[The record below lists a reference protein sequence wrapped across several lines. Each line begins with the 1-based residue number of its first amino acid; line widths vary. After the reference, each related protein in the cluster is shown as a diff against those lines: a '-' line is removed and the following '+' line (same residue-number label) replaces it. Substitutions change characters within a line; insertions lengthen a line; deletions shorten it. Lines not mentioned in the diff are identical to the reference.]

1 MRFCGTF
8 KEGKI
13 PYAEA
18 EIVPYFLRFCEL
30 KGLSPFTV
38 SLYKEKLD
46 RFFRF
51 LQGKTPVTSQDLLEF
66 IGWLRER
73 QPAPESQNIHL
84 RSLKIFFRWAVA
96 QSYLKKN
103 PMHGVPMVR
112 QRQKLIT
119 PLTISE
125 LQRLL
130 DCARKTKQTGYRNT
144 AIILLMVDTACW
156 PGELCSLTL
165 RDVRFEENLIRVDEK
180 CGQRMLPISPST
192 RRALFTYLRR
202 RKAFPREDAFFTTR
216 HGTPLQVNNLQEIM
230 DQLQRRTGIPRLYPY
245 LLRHT
250 AASSYLVGGA
260 DLETVRRLLG
270 HTTYTITQRYVH
282 LNQGDL
288 ARAQR
293 RNSPVN
299 QLR

>member
-192 RRALFTYLRR
+192 RRALFTRTYEDGRPFQGRMRFSQRVMELRFKLITSR
-202 RKAFPREDAFFTTR
+202 RSWTNCRDEPAYRACIPIYCATLPPAHIWWEERIWKLYVACW
-216 HGTPLQVNNLQEIM
+216 
-230 DQLQRRTGIPRLYPY
+230 GIPPTPS
-245 LLRHT
+245 HN
-250 AASSYLVGGA
+250 AMS
-260 DLETVRRLLG
+260 
-270 HTTYTITQRYVH
+270 I
-282 LNQGDL
+282 
-288 ARAQR
+288 
-293 RNSPVN
+293 
-299 QLR
+299 